1 MRDTRER
8 PVCHRAE
15 DLVTYLYGEATA
27 TDALDF
33 RDHLQKC
40 DACRSE
46 FAGFNQVHDSI
57 HLWRDEALG
66 AAFNPIAIA
75 DSPID
80 SIVPIRPERR
90 LSAFAALREFFTVAP
105 LWLRGATAF
114 AALSLCAL
122 SVLMFARVSQK
133 PVVVVTTN
141 GDKVYSRQEL
151 QDEIKKAVDQT
162 RADIVARQNS
172 ANPITGTPAERH
184 PLTKQ
189 AQLAV
194 NKTKSVRP
202 RGLNR
207 QEREQLAA
215 DLRLTLPADDDE
227 WSIAMP
233 EQDNPNR

>member
-27 TDALDF
+27 KDALDF
-33 RDHLQKC
+33 RDHLQQC

-46 FAGFNQVHDSI
+46 FAVFNQVHDSI

-66 AAFNPIAIA
+66 ASFNPVAIA
-75 DSPID
+75 EPPIE
-80 SIVPIRPERR
+80 SNLPIRPARR
-90 LSAFAALREFFTVAP
+90 LSALAALRDFFTVAP

-141 GDKVYSRQEL
+141 GDKIYSRQEL

-162 RADIVARQNS
+162 RAEVLAQQNS
-172 ANPITGTPAERH
+172 PNPVTSTQPERQ
-184 PLTKQ
+184 TVTRQ
-189 AQLAV
+189 TQLAV
-194 NKTKSVRP
+194 NQPRTVRP
-202 RGLNR
+202 HGLNR

-227 WSIAMP
+227 WLMAMP
-233 EQDNPNR
+233 EQENPNR

>member
-1 MRDTRER
+1 MRETRER

-15 DLVTYLYGEATA
+15 DLVTYLYGEAA
-27 TDALDF
+27 ARDALDF
-33 RDHLQKC
+33 RKHLQQC

-46 FAGFNQVHDSI
+46 FEVFNQVHDSI

-66 AAFNPIAIA
+66 ATFNPIAIA
-75 DSPID
+75 EPHVESTFPI
-80 SIVPIRPERR
+80 PERR

-133 PVVVVTTN
+133 PVVVVTNN
-141 GDKVYSRQEL
+141 GDKIYSRQEL

-162 RADIVARQNS
+162 RADVVAQQNPP
-172 ANPITGTPAERH
+172 NPVTSTPTDRH

-189 AQLAV
+189 TQLAV
-194 NKTKSVRP
+194 NQPKTVRP

-227 WSIAMP
+227 WLLAMP
-233 EQDNPNR
+233 EQENPNR